1 MKIKDIYMIRACWL
15 VL

>member
-1 MKIKDIYMIRACWL
+1 MGGEFGRRACWL